1 MCDDLPRSFPV
12 VYFLPDKC
20 YNFDCGLGRMVQR
33 AALSVVVVVVV
44 VVAVVVV
51 VVVVAVVVVELPI
64 RDAQD
69 TDDVS
74 PDSP

>member
-20 YNFDCGLGRMVQR
+20 YNFDCGLVRMVER

-44 VVAVVVV
+44 VVVM
-51 VVVVAVVVVELPI
+51 VVAVVVVELLI
-64 RDAQD
+64 RDTQD

>member
-20 YNFDCGLGRMVQR
+20 YNFDCGLVRMVER

-44 VVAVVVV
+44 VVM
-51 VVVVAVVVVELPI
+51 VVAVVVELLI
-64 RDAQD
+64 RDTQD